1 MKPKRLRRR
10 EREQQEALAKRIETM
25 DRELHRLQSEK
36 RSLEKTKRIRKLL
49 QAGMIF
55 EEVGILDDYNRQ
67 EVLAALKRLVEH
79 KRGGD
84 VT

>member
-1 MKPKRLRRR
+1 MKSKRLRRR
-10 EREQQEALAKRIETM
+10 EREQQEALTKKIETM

-36 RSLEKTKRIRKLL
+36 RSLETTKRIRKLL

-55 EEVGILDDYNRQ
+55 EEAGILDDYNRQ

-79 KRGGD
+79 KRG
-84 VT
+84 V

>member
-10 EREQQEALAKRIETM
+10 EREQQEALAKSIETM

-55 EEVGILDDYNRQ
+55 EEAGILDDYNRQ

>member
-1 MKPKRLRRR
+1 MKPKRLWWR

-36 RSLEKTKRIRKLL
+36 RSLEKTMRIRKLL

-55 EEVGILDDYNRQ
+55 EEAGILDDYNRQ

>member
-1 MKPKRLRRR
+1 MKPKRFRWR

-36 RSLEKTKRIRKLL
+36 RSLEKTMRIRKLL

-55 EEVGILDDYNRQ
+55 EEAGILDDYNRQ

>member
-25 DRELHRLQSEK
+25 DREIHRLQSEK
-36 RSLEKTKRIRKLL
+36 RSLEKTMRIRKLL

-55 EEVGILDDYNRQ
+55 EEAGILDDYNRQ

>member
-55 EEVGILDDYNRQ
+55 EEAGILDDYNRQ